1 MRNIFFLLLILSSA
15 ACNKSSEWL
24 DKKAANS
31 DVVPATLKDYQA
43 ILDYDLYM
51 NSSYPYL
58 GMVSSDNYY
67 VPYSS
72 WLNEASAAKPAYD
85 WEAELFVTGASN
97 EWSFPYK
104 VVVSSNIV
112 LEGLRKLDVTPAT
125 RSAVDQARGSAL
137 FYRSMAFHQL
147 AQLFGAPYVA
157 ATAATDLSI
166 PLRLTA
172 DVNEVSKRATVQQVY
187 AQLIQDLNEAEG
199 LLPATATIKTRP
211 SAAAAAGLLSR
222 VYLDMEDY
230 PAAGAAARRALAM
243 YPTLIDYNS
252 LSASASFP
260 LPAFQ
265 NDNKEVIF
273 YAEGNNY
280 LLCNING
287 LVDSVIY
294 QAYAANDLRKSL
306 FYKASANGGFG
317 FRGQYTGK
325 NAGFCGIATDE
336 LFLISAE
343 SYARAGNVS
352 GAMAELNTLL
362 QKRWKQGTF
371 TPISAADPLDAL
383 TKILL
388 ERRKELPFTG
398 NLRWADLRR
407 LNKDP
412 RFARTLTRNLNGQ
425 IISLAPGDKRY
436 VLPIPYLEVRL
447 SDIAQNPR

>member
-1 MRNIFFLLLILSSA
+1 MRNIFFLLLILA
-15 ACNKSSEWL
+15 FGACNKSSEWL

-72 WLNEASAAKPAYD
+72 WLNDGSAAKYAYS
-85 WEAELFVTGASN
+85 WEAEIFLSGSSN
-97 EWSFPYK
+97 EWNYPYK
-104 VVVSSNIV
+104 IVISSNIV
-112 LEGLRKLDVTPAT
+112 LEGLMKLDATPAT
-125 RSAVDQARGSAL
+125 RSAIDQARGSAL

-187 AQLIQDLNEAEG
+187 AQLIQDLTEAES

-211 SAAAAAGLLSR
+211 SAAAAAGLLAR

-230 PAAGAAARRALAM
+230 PAAGAAARRARAR
-243 YPTLIDYNS
+243 YSTLIDYNS
-252 LSASASFP
+252 LNAAASYP
-260 LPAFQ
+260 LPSFQ

-273 YAEGNNY
+273 HAEGLNY
-280 LLCNING
+280 VLCNLNG
-287 LVDSVIY
+287 LIDSVIY
-294 QAYAANDLRKSL
+294 QSYTSSDLRKTL
-306 FYKASANGGFG
+306 FYKTGANGGYN
-317 FRGQYTGK
+317 FRGSYTGGLT
-325 NAGFCGIATDE
+325 GFCGIAVNE

-343 SYARAGNVS
+343 CYARAGNVT
-352 GAMAELNTLL
+352 GALTELNTLL

-371 TPISAADPLDAL
+371 TPITATDGLDAL

-398 NLRWADLRR
+398 GLRWADLRR
-407 LNKDP
+407 LNRDT
-412 RFARTLTRNLNGQ
+412 RFAKTLTRNLNGQ
-425 IISLAPGDKRY
+425 IVSLSPGDKRY
-436 VLPIPYLEVRL
+436 VLPIPFLEIRL
-447 SDIAQNPR
+447 SGIGQNPR